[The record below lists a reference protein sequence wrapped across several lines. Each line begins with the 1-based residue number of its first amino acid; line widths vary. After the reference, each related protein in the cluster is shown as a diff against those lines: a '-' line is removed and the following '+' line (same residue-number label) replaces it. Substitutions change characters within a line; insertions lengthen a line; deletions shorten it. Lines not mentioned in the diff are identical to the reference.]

1 MTSLVYPTLRG
12 LDDFAD
18 DLFSSLGPSSKRKS
32 NRWLPALDIVET
44 EAGYDVHMDVP
55 GVPIE
60 NIEITLDEGVLKIE
74 GKREAVHKD
83 KNDGRFYRRF
93 ERTFGSFAR
102 TLQLPVK
109 AESED
114 ITARV
119 NNGVLVISIKKPEE
133 IKPKRI
139 EVLSQNH

>member
-12 LDDFAD
+12 LDDFSD
-18 DLFSSLGPSSKRKS
+18 DLFSSLSPSSKRKS
-32 NRWLPALDIVET
+32 NRWLPALDIVES
-44 EAGYDVHMDVP
+44 EGGYDVHMDVP

-60 NIEITLDEGVLKIE
+60 NIEVTLDEGVLKIE
-74 GKREAVHKD
+74 GRRESVHED
-83 KNDGRFYRRF
+83 KKEGRFYRRF
-93 ERTFGSFAR
+93 ERKFGSFAR
-102 TLQLPVK
+102 TLRLPVK

-139 EVLSQNH
+139 EIHSQNH